1 MSLTEVR
8 IVAATEMTRSKAYGH
23 AAGSNAVDLSRVVY
37 NNLSSLIK
45 SCSII
50 YYSDPTNKFDEFMKD
65 FNDFDESTND
75 LTSQEKEEL
84 EVVDQFL
91 GSLGMTYEYPIKQD
105 TTNGQVAINATYHK
119 LNTRN

>member
-1 MSLTEVR
+1 MRISQVR

-45 SCSII
+45 SCSMI
-50 YYSDPTNKFDEFMKD
+50 YHSDPTNKFDEFMQN
-65 FNDFDESTND
+65 FNDFNEDIND
-75 LTSQEKEEL
+75 LTDQEKEEL
-84 EVVDQFL
+84 EVVNQFL
-91 GSLGMTYEYPIKQD
+91 GSLGITDEYPIKQD
-105 TTNGQVAINATYHK
+105 TTNGQVAVNATYHK